1 MKDRSAQAQ
10 AAMPQQPDKPHSQNP
25 AEIARETIRQ
35 LGMRRMAPTPQAY
48 REIYEEIAGING
60 KPDAPEMLAA
70 FAESLILSP
79 QLTDMGHQL
88 RRAVELKDWDDYG
101 RRLVQLSE
109 KSSRAGGMDVTP
121 MPEATTAKAAP
132 AATSTTRVMQA
143 DAQADSLRDMLSR
156 TLNLA
161 VVSLLQNDAELKSE
175 TEQLAEAVKD
185 ARNSGTLDEIAGRLK
200 QLYFKI
206 ELKSSDL
213 SEQQA
218 LLLRLFKLLL
228 ENISELLEDDSWLR
242 GQIDNVQNVLNGP
255 ISHVALHD
263 ATRSMKEVIY
273 KQSMLKHS
281 LAEAKLTVKN
291 MMITFIDRLS
301 AVANSTGDYHAKM
314 SAYSQKITQTTD
326 IRALNT
332 ILGDVMHDTRNA
344 QLEAL
349 RSRDEM
355 LAARAQVQE
364 AESRIQKLQAE
375 LEQMSELVR
384 EDQLT
389 GSLNRRGL
397 DDVFE
402 REVARADRRKA
413 PLCIAL
419 LDLDD
424 FKRINDTHGHQ
435 AGDEALIHLV
445 RVVKDTLRTMDV
457 IGRFG
462 GEEFMLL
469 LPDTPLPAAMQTVTR
484 VQRELTKQIFMHRHE
499 RVLITFSA
507 GVALRKD
514 DESQAD
520 LFKRVDDAL
529 YQAKRAG
536 KNRVVAAE

>member
-1 MKDRSAQAQ
+1 MNDRAAQAK
-10 AAMPQQPDKPHSQNP
+10 APMPQQSDKQYPQNP
-25 AEIARETIRQ
+25 AEIARETIKQ
-35 LGMRRMAPTPQAY
+35 LALRRMAPTPQAY
-48 REIYEEIAGING
+48 REIYEEIAGTGG
-60 KPDAPEMLAA
+60 KTDAPEMLAA
-70 FAESLILSP
+70 FAESLILSA
-79 QLTDMGHQL
+79 QLKDTGHQL
-88 RRAVELKDWDDYG
+88 RRAVEAKDWDDYG
-101 RRLVQLSE
+101 RQLVQLSE
-109 KSSRAGGMDVTP
+109 KLLHPADTEVMPTP
-121 MPEATTAKAAP
+121 AATAPMAAP
-132 AATSTTRVMQA
+132 SVTSTTRVMQA
-143 DAQADSLRDMLSR
+143 DAQADSLRDMLAK
-156 TLNLA
+156 TLDFA

-175 TEQLAEAVKD
+175 TEQLAEAVKG
-185 ARNSGTLDEIAGRLK
+185 ARNSGALDEIAGRLK

-206 ELKSSDL
+206 EIKSGDL

-228 ENISELLEDDSWLR
+228 ENIGELLEDDSWLR
-242 GQIDNVQNVLNGP
+242 GQIDSVQNLLNGP
-255 ISHVALHD
+255 ISHGALHD

-389 GSLNRRGL
+389 GSLNRRGRH
-397 DDVFE
+397 D
-402 REVARADRRKA
+402 RPRAISSA
-413 PLCIAL
+413 STI
-419 LDLDD
+419 
-424 FKRINDTHGHQ
+424 
-435 AGDEALIHLV
+435 
-445 RVVKDTLRTMDV
+445 RTAT
-457 IGRFG
+457 R
-462 GEEFMLL
+462 
-469 LPDTPLPAAMQTVTR
+469 PVT
-484 VQRELTKQIFMHRHE
+484 KP
-499 RVLITFSA
+499 
-507 GVALRKD
+507 
-514 DESQAD
+514 
-520 LFKRVDDAL
+520 
-529 YQAKRAG
+529 
-536 KNRVVAAE
+536 

>member
-1 MKDRSAQAQ
+1 MKDRSAQAK
-10 AAMPQQPDKPHSQNP
+10 AAMPQQADKPHSQNP

-35 LGMRRMAPTPQAY
+35 LALRRMAPTPQAY
-48 REIYEEIAGING
+48 REIYEEIAGIG
-60 KPDAPEMLAA
+60 SKPDAPEMLAA
-70 FAESLILSP
+70 FAESLILSA
-79 QLTDMGHQL
+79 QLTDTGYQL
-88 RRAVELKDWDDYG
+88 RRAVQAKDWDDYG
-101 RRLVQLSE
+101 RQLVQLSE
-109 KSSRAGGMDVTP
+109 KISRPALEGATDATIAGAPT
-121 MPEATTAKAAP
+121 AAP
-132 AATSTTRVMQA
+132 PTSNSMRVMLA
-143 DAQADSLRDMLSR
+143 DAQADSLREMLAK
-156 TLNLA
+156 TLNFA
-161 VVSLLQNDAELKSE
+161 VVSLLQNDSELKSE
-175 TEQLAEAVKD
+175 TEHLAEAVKD
-185 ARNSGTLDEIAGRLK
+185 ARNNGALDEIAGRLK

-206 ELKSSDL
+206 EIKSGDL
-213 SEQQA
+213 NEQQA

-228 ENISELLEDDSWLR
+228 ENIGELLEDDSWLR

-255 ISHVALHD
+255 INHVALHD

-291 MMITFIDRLS
+291 MMITFVDRLG

-413 PLCIAL
+413 PMCIAL

-445 RVVKDTLRTMDV
+445 RVVKNTLRSMDV

-469 LPDTPLPAAMQTVTR
+469 LPDTALETAIQTVTR

-514 DESQAD
+514 DESQEG

-536 KNRVVAAE
+536 KNRVVAAK

>member
-1 MKDRSAQAQ
+1 MEDRSARAKTV
-10 AAMPQQPDKPHSQNP
+10 MQQQSDKANPQNP

-35 LGMRRMAPTPQAY
+35 LALRRMAPTPQAY
-48 REIYEEIAGING
+48 RAIYEEIAGTG
-60 KPDAPEMLAA
+60 GQQDPRDMLAA
-70 FAESLILSP
+70 FAESLSMSAT
-79 QLTDMGHQL
+79 LTDAGHAL
-88 RRAVELKDWDDYG
+88 RRAAETADWDEYG
-101 RRLVQLSE
+101 RQLVRMSE
-109 KSSRAGGMDVTP
+109 KLAQ
-121 MPEATTAKAAP
+121 P
-132 AATSTTRVMQA
+132 AAQA
-143 DAQADSLRDMLSR
+143 AVPIAALAPQAGVPRTLLADMQADSLREMLAR
-156 TLNLA
+156 TLNFA
-161 VVSLLQNDAELKSE
+161 VVSLLQHDAELRGE
-175 TEQLAEAVKD
+175 TEKLAEAVKG
-185 ARNSGTLDEIAGRLK
+185 ARSGGALDDIAGRLK

-206 ELKSSDL
+206 EMKSADL
-213 SEQQA
+213 GEQQA
-218 LLLRLFKLLL
+218 MLLRLFKLVL
-228 ENISELLEDDSWLR
+228 ENIGELVEDDSWLR
-242 GQIDNVQNVLNGP
+242 GQIATVQHLLDGR
-255 ISHVALHD
+255 ISPAALQD

-301 AVANSTGDYHAKM
+301 AVANTTGDYHQKM
-314 SAYSQKITQTTD
+314 TAYSEKIERTTD
-326 IRALNT
+326 ILSLNQ
-332 ILGDVMHDTRNA
+332 ILGDVMRDTRSA

-355 LAARAQVQE
+355 LAARQQVQE
-364 AESRIQKLQAE
+364 AENRIQQLQAE

-402 REVARADRRKA
+402 REIARSDRRKA

-424 FKRINDTHGHQ
+424 FKRLNDTHGHQ

-445 RVVKDTLRTMDV
+445 RVIKDTLRSMDV

-462 GEEFMLL
+462 GEEFMLV
-469 LPDTPLPAAMQTVTR
+469 LPDTPIEAALQTVTR
-484 VQRELTKQIFMHRHE
+484 VQRELTKHIFMYKNE

-507 GVALRKD
+507 GIALRK
-514 DESQAD
+514 EGETQEA
-520 LFKRVDDAL
+520 LFKRTDDAL
-529 YQAKRAG
+529 YKAKHAG